1 MLYNTGLQAFSTS
14 RRTPWLLQR
23 RKLPAETC
31 AHDVAPRG
39 EPEPGCLGKTKKA
52 ERRGNM
58 SLSSGHRAVKN
69 PFPPCNSPSEKHRNK
84 LFPGP
89 RREANTAQ
97 IVQSAPC
104 KGEHT
109 ALGSKGVPGWLSAEL
124 WKRITGRGTSPPAPP
139 PCPLGT
145 GSRESIS
152 DLGLTYF
159 SFIFY

>member
-39 EPEPGCLGKTKKA
+39 EPEPGCLGKTKKG

-97 IVQSAPC
+97 IVQSAPY
-104 KGEHT
+104 KGGLHWGARGFPAGFQQSCGRELQGE
-109 ALGSKGVPGWLSAEL
+109 ALHLQHLLPAL
-124 WKRITGRGTSPPAPP
+124 WGRGAE
-139 PCPLGT
+139 
-145 GSRESIS
+145 RV
-152 DLGLTYF
+152 
-159 SFIFY
+159 